1 MAATNLQN
9 RLDYIIKDRGCD
21 PFYHAPGDDQCVY
34 DLIDRGSGTE
44 ILEWT
49 PPDDQPQYGLQPT
62 EQEIEAVTDAQCEEA
77 EQDLQAYMGENNLTT
92 KDHAMLQAVA
102 AATSVDADDLI
113 ADVIQRLAD
122 A

>member
-34 DLIDRGSGTE
+34 DLIDRGSGPE
-44 ILEWT
+44 ILAWT
-49 PPDDQPQYGLQPT
+49 PPDDSYGEVPT
-62 EQEIEAVTDAQCEEA
+62 SAELAAVTDAQCAEA
-77 EQDLQAYMGENNLTT
+77 EEDFQASLASGNLTE
-92 KDHAMLQAVA
+92 KDRAMLEAVA

>member
-9 RLDYIIKDRGCD
+9 RLDYIIKDRGCN
-21 PFYHAPGDDQCVY
+21 PYHHEPDGTCVY
-34 DLIDRGSGTE
+34 DLVDHGNGPEIDA
-44 ILEWT
+44 WT
-49 PPDDQPQYGLQPT
+49 PPDPSYGDQPT
-62 EQEIEAVTDAQCEEA
+62 EQELASVTDTQCQEA
-77 EQDLQAYMGENNLTT
+77 EEDFQQHLAQENITP

>member
-21 PFYHAPGDDQCVY
+21 PYHHQAAGTCVY
-34 DLIDRGSGTE
+34 DLIDRGNGPE
-44 ILEWT
+44 VKEWT
-49 PPDDQPQYGLQPT
+49 PPDASYGQQPT
-62 EQEIEAVTDAQCEEA
+62 QQQLASVTEAQCEEA
-77 EQDLQAYMGENNLTT
+77 ELDLQAHLVESNLTT

-102 AATSVDADDLI
+102 EATSIDADDLI
-113 ADVIQRLAD
+113 ADVIARLANK

>member
-21 PFYHAPGDDQCVY
+21 PYHHQPDGTCVY
-34 DLIDRGSGTE
+34 DLINRGNGPE
-44 ILEWT
+44 VKEWT
-49 PPDDQPQYGLQPT
+49 PPDDSYGDEPT
-62 EQEIEAVTDAQCEEA
+62 EQELASVTDAQCEEA
-77 EQDLQAYMGENNLTT
+77 EADLQAHLVESNLTA